1 MSLSDKYDEFYS
13 RNDPQRCTDISLRG
27 WPRNRLEA
35 AVSVMGGGTTILDV
49 GCGDGRMLFQFRT
62 RFSEFIGL
70 ELSPSRLEQAR
81 KNLASLRFRPL
92 LASAESMPE
101 VATNSVDRIISADT
115 IEHIPDVYAATSEM
129 HRVLKPEGILVINTP
144 NVAYIKRRILLMCGR
159 FPSTSQS
166 NEGLGSDI
174 LFDGGHF
181 HYFTFRS
188 LTLLLQKAGFHVNG
202 RVGYGRFG
210 KVHGIW
216 PSLTSSGVQLI
227 ARKA

>member
-1 MSLSDKYDEFYS
+1 MSLGEKYDEFYS
-13 RNDPQRCTDISLRG
+13 SNAPQVCTDSSVRSS
-27 WPRNRLEA
+27 PRNRMEA
-35 AVSVMGGGTTILDV
+35 AVSVAGGGKTILDV
-49 GCGDGRMLFQFRT
+49 GCGDGTMLFQFRT

-70 ELSPSRLEQAR
+70 ELSPRRLEQAR
-81 KNLASLRFRPL
+81 RNLAGLNFQPL

-101 VATNSVDRIISADT
+101 IATNSVDRIISADT

-144 NVAYIKRRILLMCGR
+144 NIAYAKRRMLLLCGR

-166 NEGLGSDI
+166 NEGLGSNI
-174 LFDGGHF
+174 LFDGGHL

-188 LTLLLQKAGFHVNG
+188 LTLLLERAGFRVAG

-216 PSLTSSGVQLI
+216 PSLTSSGVQLV